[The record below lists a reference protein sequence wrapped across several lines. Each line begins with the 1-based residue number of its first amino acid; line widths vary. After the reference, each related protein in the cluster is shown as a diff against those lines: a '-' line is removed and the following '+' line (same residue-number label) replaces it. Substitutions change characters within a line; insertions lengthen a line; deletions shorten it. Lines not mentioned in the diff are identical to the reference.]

1 MSSEFKITQ
10 KQYDDAQQTFSLF
23 DKKGNGT
30 VSTKDLGQVFKS
42 LALQVEDEKLKIW
55 ADEADEDAMGYI
67 TWEQFKPVYELKL
80 REDEDERELRE
91 AFRVLDKN
99 NKGVI
104 AVEDLRWILRSLG
117 DDLTDEEIEDMI
129 VETDTDGSGTVDYEG
144 SYRYEMEFGSGA
156 KNSEL

>member
-1 MSSEFKITQ
+1 MISMSSEFKITQ

-30 VSTKDLGQVFKS
+30 VSTKDLGQVFKT
-42 LALQVEDEKLKIW
+42 
-55 ADEADEDAMGYI
+55 MGYI

-156 KNSEL
+156 KVWAVRR